1 MDTTITMFALRYAL
15 GRQSTA
21 PGYVADYIIDNFDD
35 FSVRQMAQIAAEVR
49 EHLEE
54 APDNVDSRTW
64 KRLLTHI
71 EEVHHAQ
78 EEKAKYTNY

>member
-21 PGYVADYIIDNFDD
+21 PGYVVDYIIDNFGG

-54 APDNVDSRTW
+54 ASDNVDSHTW

-71 EEVHHAQ
+71 EEVYHA
-78 EEKAKYTNY
+78 

>member
-21 PGYVADYIIDNFDD
+21 PGYLADYIIDNFDG

-71 EEVHHAQ
+71 EDMESKN
-78 EEKAKYTNY
+78 ETN